1 MTSKNSFW
9 VDMKENNKRRVWLW
23 SISWLV
29 FLLYYVG
36 GCVLTMI
43 SANNS
48 LDSLLQTR
56 PAGNP
61 LSDLEKTQTLLYAA
75 TQFFGS
81 HVILFLAAFALAV
94 ICAIQ
99 GFSYLYSRRQVD
111 FYHSLPVK
119 TRRRFAVIWLNGI
132 LIYLIPSL
140 VAILGGILIAA
151 TQGLM
156 SAEVLNMICVVY
168 AVNLVHYL
176 CVYHLTIIAV
186 MLTGHIVITVFA
198 AVVFQT
204 YELGIQLLL
213 WLYQSRFFDKYPSY
227 GVERGTSQMWLSP
240 YWIYWVKTDWEQ
252 ISWAGAAASLG
263 SLTLL
268 AMVFL
273 AAGYLLYQKRPAEAA
288 GRAMTFAVTRP
299 VVKVAL
305 VVPVALAVT
314 ILIQNIVSGYSY
326 VADSGS
332 PWLIVFI
339 IIAAS
344 VIGCGLIEVLYEF
357 DIKACFRR
365 KKYFLISAGLAA
377 LLYLCFRYDFVQFD
391 AYRPE
396 PDEVESYALTMGNSI
411 RYFDKN
417 FHYQSEYN
425 HVHDN
430 MFLTDTESVLR
441 LAEIQPD
448 NVPGV
453 SMEEAMEKID
463 FSTTVIYRLNNGR
476 KVERNLWIDI
486 DNPETIEILNR
497 IVGSTEY
504 KKGAFT
510 VAADY
515 FDEWLA
521 NDEATDIVVQ
531 YQQGAYTYSIPEE
544 EIDRLIEAY
553 RRDLEF
559 VNFTDMTQ
567 TLMVG
572 NLFFEKRNYQ
582 ERSPYW
588 DYSQEMS
595 YEIYIYSDC
604 VQTIACLKDLGF
616 SVDTVIDPED
626 VMQILVTNHNFP
638 DDSSITSTFSS
649 GYYQYAA
656 NTYNPELSLITES
669 YESPE
674 EIREILPAL
683 YPTSTTHYW
692 TQSELFDSSYEVSVF
707 FKPDSNPYQ
716 HGYMRYD
723 YGVLS
728 GQLPEFVEAETKY
741 EK

>member
-48 LDSLLQTR
+48 LDSLLQSR
-56 PAGNP
+56 QPGNP
-61 LSDLEKTQTLLYAA
+61 LSDPEKTRTLLYAV

-81 HVILFLAAFALAV
+81 HTVLFLAASALAV
-94 ICAIQ
+94 VCAIQ

-111 FYHSLPVK
+111 LYHSLPVK
-119 TRRRFAVIWLNGI
+119 IRRRFAVIWLNGI
-132 LIYLIPSL
+132 LIYLVPSL
-140 VAILGGILIAA
+140 IAILSSILIAV

-156 SAEVLNMICVVY
+156 SAEILNMLCVIY
-168 AVNLVHYL
+168 AVNLVMYL

-186 MLTGHIVITVFA
+186 MLTGHIMITVFA
-198 AVVFQT
+198 AVVFQA
-204 YELGIQLLL
+204 YELVVQLLL
-213 WLYQSRFFDKYPSY
+213 WLYKSRFFEKYPNY
-227 GVERGTSQMWLSP
+227 GVSGSISRMWLSP
-240 YWIYWVKTDWEQ
+240 YWIYWGKTDWEQ
-252 ISWAGAAASLG
+252 ISWAGAAASIG

-273 AAGYLLYQKRPAEAA
+273 AVGYLLYQKRPAEAA

-299 VVKVAL
+299 IVKVAL
-305 VVPVALAVT
+305 VVPATLAVV
-314 ILIQNIVSGYSY
+314 ILIQNIISGYSY

-332 PWLIVFI
+332 PWLIAFI

-357 DIKACFRR
+357 DIKACLCR
-365 KKYFLISAGLAA
+365 KKFFLISAGLAA
-377 LLYLCFRYDFVQFD
+377 LLYLGFRYDFMQYD
-391 AYRPE
+391 AYLPE
-396 PDEVESYALTMGNSI
+396 MDEVESYAITMGNTT
-411 RYFDKN
+411 RHFDKN
-417 FHYQSEYN
+417 FHYQNEYN
-425 HVHDN
+425 YVNDN
-430 MFLTDTESVLR
+430 MFMTDIESVLR

-448 NVPGV
+448 NIPGV
-453 SMEEAMEKID
+453 SIETAIEKTD
-463 FSTTVIYRLNNGR
+463 YNTSVIYRLNNGR
-476 KVERNLWIDI
+476 EVERKLWIDI

-504 KKGAFT
+504 KKGALM

-521 NDEATDIVVQ
+521 SDKNTTTVVQ
-531 YQQGAYTYSIPEE
+531 YQQGAYSYSIPEE

-567 TLMVG
+567 TLIIG
-572 NLFFEKRNYQ
+572 NLYFEKRDYH
-582 ERSPYW
+582 ESSPYW
-588 DYSQEMS
+588 DYSQETS
-595 YEIYIYSDC
+595 YDIWIYSDC

-616 SVDTVIDPED
+616 SVDTVINPED
-626 VMQILVTNHNFP
+626 VMQILVTKHDYP
-638 DDSSITSTFSS
+638 DDNLLNDTFSA
-649 GYYQYAA
+649 GYYQNVVHSYAV
-656 NTYNPELSLITES
+656 ELNSVSES

-674 EIREILPAL
+674 EIREILPAI
-683 YPTSTTHYW
+683 YPIAMPNYW
-692 TQSELFDSSYEVSVF
+692 VQNELFDNSYEVAIL

-716 HGYMRYD
+716 YGQIHYN

-728 GQLPEFVEAETKY
+728 GQMPDFVAEALKY